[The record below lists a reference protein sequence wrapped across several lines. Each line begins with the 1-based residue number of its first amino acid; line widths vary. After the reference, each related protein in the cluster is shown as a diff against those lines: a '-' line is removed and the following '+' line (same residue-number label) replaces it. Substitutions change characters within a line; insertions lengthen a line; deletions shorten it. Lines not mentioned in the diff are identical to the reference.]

1 VETKERTAE
10 NQRKQVSSE
19 PGVLFIGKS
28 CHGEF
33 AGALG
38 WLRARGEV
46 VLQPTVGASLAW
58 LQKSH
63 AQPGTIVLGL
73 TRRGEHAAGELQ
85 QLQRCVPLANTI
97 ALVGSWC
104 EGETRSG
111 RPANGW
117 SRVYWHQFP
126 RRAAGELFPE
136 AQEGGTT
143 GLGEAVYL
151 PKTITENERCLLLSK
166 RPLPSGC
173 GCLGINTVRQVDYE
187 ALATACASAGYETFW
202 CQGETAEKIGKAD
215 CIVWD
220 RRGLQDHDLRE
231 LLAWRER
238 WADLRVVATIGFPRT
253 QDYQLVAQGLVEAI
267 VGKPFLL
274 TELLVA
280 LQEER
285 KDRLQVSQAA

>member
-1 VETKERTAE
+1 MKTKARTAE
-10 NQRKQVSSE
+10 SEWQRVSIE
-19 PGVLFIGKS
+19 PGVLFIGNS
-28 CHGEF
+28 SHGEF
-33 AGALG
+33 AGALD
-38 WLRARGEV
+38 WLRARGDV
-46 VLQPTVGASLAW
+46 VLQSTVGATLTW
-58 LQKSH
+58 LQDSH
-63 AQPGTIVLGL
+63 SQPTTIVLGL
-73 TRRGEHAAGELQ
+73 SRRGEHAARELQ
-85 QLQRCVPLANTI
+85 ELQRCVPLANMI

-111 RPANGW
+111 KPANGW

-126 RRAAGELFPE
+126 RRAAGELFLEAPE
-136 AQEGGTT
+136 NGVT

-151 PKTITENERCLLLSK
+151 PKTITDNERCLLLSK

-173 GCLGINTVRQVDYE
+173 GCLGINTVRQVDYD

-202 CQGETAEKIGKAD
+202 CQEETPEMIGKAD

-220 RRGLQDHDLRE
+220 RRGLQDYELRE
-231 LLAWRER
+231 LVAWRER
-238 WADLRVVATIGFPRT
+238 WGDLRIVATIGFPRT

-280 LQEER
+280 LQDGRE
-285 KDRLQVSQAA
+285 DRLQVSQAA